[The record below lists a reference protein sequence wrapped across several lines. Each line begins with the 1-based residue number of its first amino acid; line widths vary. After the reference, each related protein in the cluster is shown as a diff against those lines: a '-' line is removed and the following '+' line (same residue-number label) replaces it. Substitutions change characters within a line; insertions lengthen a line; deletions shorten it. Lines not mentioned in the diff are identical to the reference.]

1 MKVQFLKPHPEF
13 GYFAGDN
20 AEIQPERAQVLIKSG
35 HVILFPGTTKTKAD
49 QAAEDK
55 AAEEEKPS
63 KK

>member
-35 HVILFPGTTKTKAD
+35 HVILFPGSAKAK
-49 QAAEDK
+49 EEK
-55 AAEEEKPS
+55 PPKEEKPS
-63 KK
+63 EK